1 MYLLHYALRVSFYV
15 QALVWPSLMF
25 RQMYVRVFFD
35 AFRYTFIT
43 PS

>member
-1 MYLLHYALRVSFYV
+1 MYLLHYALRISFYV

-25 RQMYVRVFFD
+25 RQMYVRVFLD
-35 AFRYTFIT
+35 AFHYTFIT